1 MPRPRSAMR
10 TIRELLRL
18 SCGEGLSRRQV
29 GAALRLPY
37 TTVADYLVRARAAGL
52 SWPLPADLDD
62 DAALEAR
69 LFVPRPR
76 RAPARSAPDFAAVHT
91 ALRRKGV
98 TLELLWM
105 EYRAV
110 QPTGYQYSRFCSL
123 YRQWQRHVDVVLRQ
137 EHRAGE
143 KLFID
148 FPGQTVPVVDPQTG
162 VVMAAELFVA
172 VLGASNYTYVE
183 ALPSQALPHWIA
195 AHVHAFTFFGGAPA
209 ILVPDNLRAG
219 VRQAHRYEPE
229 LNRTYAEL
237 AAHYGCA
244 IIPAR
249 PYKPRDKA
257 KVEAGVLLVER
268 WIIAWLRHSTFH
280 SLGELNRAI
289 REQLAWL
296 NERPF
301 KKLPGSRRHLFET
314 LDRPALKPLP
324 AQPYAF
330 ATWKRARVNIDYHI
344 EVEGHWYSVPYQLA
358 GQAVDVRLTVSTVE
372 VFARGRRVA
381 SHLRSRQPYRHSTLP
396 EHMPASHRAH
406 VEWTPSR
413 MVHWA
418 QTAGP
423 QTAALVS
430 GILATR
436 PHPEQGYRSCLGILR
451 LGKRYGTQR
460 LEAACQRALALQAYS
475 YRSVESILRTG
486 LDHQPLPRLLPASPD
501 APRAS
506 CAPIIHD
513 NLRGPDYYR

>member
-1 MPRPRSAMR
+1 MR
-10 TIRELLRL
+10 KIRELLRL
-18 SCGEGLSRRQV
+18 SLGEGLSRRQV

-37 TTVADYLVRARAAGL
+37 TTVADHLGRARAAGL
-52 SWPLPADLDD
+52 SWPLPDGID

-69 LFVPRPR
+69 LFVPRPEQR
-76 RAPARSAPDFAAVHT
+76 RTRPAPDFAAVHT

-110 QPTGYQYSRFCSL
+110 SPDGYQYSQFCSL
-123 YRQWQRHVDVVLRQ
+123 YHSWRRHVDVVLRQ

-143 KLFID
+143 KLFLD

-162 VVMAAELFVA
+162 VVTAAELFVA

-195 AHVHAFTFFGGAPA
+195 AHVHAFTFFGGCPA

-219 VRQAHRYEPE
+219 VRQAHRYEPD
-229 LNRTYAEL
+229 LNRTYAEM
-237 AAHYGCA
+237 ATHYGCA

-268 WIIAWLRHSTFH
+268 WIIARLRQRTFG
-280 SLGELNRAI
+280 SLVELNVAI
-289 REQLAWL
+289 RELLDGL
-296 NERPF
+296 NARPF
-301 KKLPGSRRHLFET
+301 KKLPGSRRRLFED

-324 AQPYAF
+324 AHPYAF
-330 ATWKRARVNIDYHI
+330 ATWKLARVNIDYHI
-344 EVEGHWYSVPYQLA
+344 EVEGHYYSVPYQLA
-358 GQAVDVRLTVSTVE
+358 GQQVEVRLTASTVE

-381 SHLRSRQPYRHSTLP
+381 SHLRSQQPYRHSTLP

-406 VEWTPSR
+406 LEWTPSR
-413 MVHWA
+413 IVHWA
-418 QTAGP
+418 QESGP
-423 QTAALVS
+423 QTAELVA
-430 GILATR
+430 GVLASR

-451 LGKRYGTQR
+451 LGKRYGAQR

-486 LDHQPLPRLLPASPD
+486 LDRQPLLTVPTDGAPAS
-501 APRAS
+501 S
-506 CAPIIHD
+506 HPIRVHQAHA
-513 NLRGPDYYR
+513 NLRGPGYYR